1 MINAKD
7 DAYAVCSLTLANKLL
22 IQMCLLACCAMS
34 EFIQAIPLK
43 LITLWKTTEL
53 KRLITLILHKMAL
66 TQPGSGASK
75 TNLGST
81 TLGFF

>member
-43 LITLWKTTEL
+43 LISLFKTTEL
-53 KRLITLILHKMAL
+53 KRLITLISI
-66 TQPGSGASK
+66 TQDGLDTAWQWCFQS
-75 TNLGST
+75 
-81 TLGFF
+81 